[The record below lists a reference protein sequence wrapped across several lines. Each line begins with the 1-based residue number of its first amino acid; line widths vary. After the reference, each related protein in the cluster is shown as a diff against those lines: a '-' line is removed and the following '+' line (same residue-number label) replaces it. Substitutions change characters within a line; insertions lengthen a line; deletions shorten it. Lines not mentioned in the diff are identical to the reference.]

1 MKCAGNVN
9 LKEGRI
15 DEARKKYQEAIQ
27 VASMSKELYKEA
39 AVVYSNMAKLLYSLK
54 KYEDALINAIAA
66 IKCDTSYHKV
76 EYEN

>member
-1 MKCAGNVN
+1 
-9 LKEGRI
+9 
-15 DEARKKYQEAIQ
+15 
-27 VASMSKELYKEA
+27 MSKELYKEA